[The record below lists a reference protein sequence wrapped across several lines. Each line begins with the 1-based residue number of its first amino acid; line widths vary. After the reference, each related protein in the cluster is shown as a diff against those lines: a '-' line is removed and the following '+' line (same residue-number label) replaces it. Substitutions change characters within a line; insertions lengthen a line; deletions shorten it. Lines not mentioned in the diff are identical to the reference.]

1 MITFHLECVSSNN
14 EVSTLLVTTNR
25 EEAFAAMSR
34 IHAQARAESRAIQ
47 KIAAENLGR
56 GVLGAW
62 RHEIK
67 NPGDSEP
74 RTVVYRIRRFRGVVK
89 G

>member
-1 MITFHLECVSSNN
+1 MITYHLECVSSNN
-14 EVSTLLVTTNR
+14 EVTTLLVTTAR

-34 IHAQARAESRAIQ
+34 LHAQARAEFRSIQ
-47 KIAAENLGR
+47 KLPVEQLGR

-62 RHEIK
+62 KHTLKRPSDK
-67 NPGDSEP
+67 EP
-74 RTVVYRIRRFRGVVK
+74 TTVTYRIRRFRGVVK